1 MWPFF
6 HCKPMT
12 LEIFLP
18 QFGLL
23 ITTGLGI
30 FFVGR
35 PESSR
40 FHRWGYLLALLGQVV
55 WLYLSRDI
63 CKDWGMFILTVFCT
77 VGWAEGVWLRF
88 VKRGKTKREDPD
100 SVTLAGQ
107 RSDAN
112 APAMN
117 FTSAS
122 AQGSVH
128 RKLEAVDP

>member
-1 MWPFF
+1 MWPLID
-6 HCKPMT
+6 CKPMT
-12 LEIFLP
+12 LQIFLP

-40 FHRWGYLLALLGQVV
+40 FHRWGYLLALLGQAI
-55 WLYLSRDI
+55 WLYISRDI

-77 VGWAEGVWLRF
+77 AGWAEGFWVRF
-88 VKRGKTKREDPD
+88 VKRRKPKAEGPD
-100 SVTLAGQ
+100 SGTAAGEGA
-107 RSDAN
+107 DAGR
-112 APAMN
+112 PARN

-122 AQGSVH
+122 AQGSGRRTLGV
-128 RKLEAVDP
+128 VDP